1 MAGRMSVIAQR
12 FTIIYFIFGDIQM
25 TVKSLRDYAD
35 EWEKI
40 PWKQFQ
46 AILSRLQRRI
56 HKAAIKNDNTNV
68 KRLQRLL
75 LTSQS
80 SKYLAV
86 KNVVEFQ
93 QNHNVFKGNC
103 TKSINAKQKLN
114 VVKYLNRV
122 MIFRSDFDK
131 HNVSSNSK
139 DIRLIEQI
147 QKKAL
152 QDLFYYS
159 LLPLDKAYRLSS
171 NEYSKIPA
179 SVKYIQSKIETHL
192 RTQNPKQMT
201 KILIFDID
209 ECFDTFSIKTFLK
222 AVTLPA
228 SYLKAFK
235 YLLKKDVS
243 QFSDNQSNVKRKNI
257 TDIVS
262 PLLIKILFFDVE
274 KIRMDTLTQI
284 RKSSLTIQD
293 GCKIVFIVD
302 KQQCEFNI
310 RKEMISLLLARGLG
324 TEKIKFSVISS
335 TQGFDFLE
343 WHLKMQQKNTKLI
356 ASPTKNSRKEIVKR
370 IKSIMRNPKYNL
382 ENRLKKGKLI
392 HKKWMGY
399 YSTCNKLQTHK
410 WQISQWLYKY
420 IKNHT
425 NYSRIDTINQV
436 RNFVSLYR

>member
-171 NEYSKIPA
+171 NEYSK
-179 SVKYIQSKIETHL
+179 
-192 RTQNPKQMT
+192 T
-201 KILIFDID
+201 K
-209 ECFDTFSIKTFLK
+209 
-222 AVTLPA
+222 
-228 SYLKAFK
+228 
-235 YLLKKDVS
+235 
-243 QFSDNQSNVKRKNI
+243 
-257 TDIVS
+257 
-262 PLLIKILFFDVE
+262 PLLEL
-274 KIRMDTLTQI
+274 
-284 RKSSLTIQD
+284 
-293 GCKIVFIVD
+293 
-302 KQQCEFNI
+302 
-310 RKEMISLLLARGLG
+310 
-324 TEKIKFSVISS
+324 
-335 TQGFDFLE
+335 
-343 WHLKMQQKNTKLI
+343 
-356 ASPTKNSRKEIVKR
+356 
-370 IKSIMRNPKYNL
+370 
-382 ENRLKKGKLI
+382 
-392 HKKWMGY
+392 
-399 YSTCNKLQTHK
+399 
-410 WQISQWLYKY
+410 
-420 IKNHT
+420 
-425 NYSRIDTINQV
+425 
-436 RNFVSLYR
+436 